1 MMAAHRLLHEKG
13 CEILQDRSLRSGLIK
28 EGRAVGIS
36 QVVVFN
42 YVDMVA
48 QNAKATT
55 HEGKGLHLFRMSK
68 VDGILV
74 YNQILMTTFI
84 SYIGEKQ

>member
-1 MMAAHRLLHEKG
+1 MAAHRLLHEKG
-13 CEILQDRSLRSGLIK
+13 CGTSQDRSICSGLRN
-28 EGRAVGIS
+28 EGRAVETS

-48 QNAKATT
+48 QRAKAMT

-74 YNQILMTTFI
+74 C
-84 SYIGEKQ
+84 K